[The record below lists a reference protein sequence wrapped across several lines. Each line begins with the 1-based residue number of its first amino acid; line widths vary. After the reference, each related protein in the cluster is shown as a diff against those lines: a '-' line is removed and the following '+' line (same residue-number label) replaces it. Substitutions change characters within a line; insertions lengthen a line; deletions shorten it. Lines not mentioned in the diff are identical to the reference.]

1 MSNRTR
7 NQRKTNSYLSYLR
20 RPIKISFT
28 NQYSKPMSDLMSA
41 WTNHALTVISEATID
56 SEMLVK
62 PSKARLR
69 YLKAGDKFV
78 V

>member
-1 MSNRTR
+1 MSKHTR

-20 RPIKISFT
+20 RPIRVSFT
-28 NQYSKPMSDLMSA
+28 IRYTKPMTDLMSA
-41 WTNHALTVISEATID
+41 WANQALTVISEATID